1 MNNVRINQIVQKRT
15 RVTSKKGAIEIKFRS
30 AFKNPLTDKRREIV
44 SEWYEVKQNYDDNG
58 KVVISN
64 QLKSIVQRDMQ
75 NMANKLYQDISKQSL
90 VSKQDMSF
98 ELVWNEWQENHSVKH
113 RLAPKTIAGMQGRYK
128 NHMLKYIP
136 PDSLLNNISSD
147 LIQTMLDDYY
157 PKGNHKRIAQA
168 LKSDLSSLYKYAIK
182 KKYVLENENP
192 IQSVQIESKGLA
204 EKIEQAKNDNV
215 EAHYLEKDEL
225 KEVLDIVSQ
234 YNQQYARIFEFQA
247 LTGMRIGE
255 VLGLKVVDFDF
266 ENKTVAIVR
275 TRATH
280 GGAPAVNYEGNV
292 KNVQSY
298 RTISLS
304 DRAIELI
311 HEELAENEHHIIGNP
326 DYIDNGWVFTSK
338 NHYKADYN
346 GTPLHYSVLNNFL
359 NSSETGKLSK
369 RTGRPKK
376 VGINIDER
384 LSFNKHISTHIFRH
398 THISFLAEKGIP
410 LEAIQER
417 VGHRQGSKVTTSIYL
432 HVTKSMKKD
441 ITHLIDNLTSDN
453 F

>member
-157 PKGNHKRIAQA
+157 PKGNH
-168 LKSDLSSLYKYAIK
+168 
-182 KKYVLENENP
+182 
-192 IQSVQIESKGLA
+192 
-204 EKIEQAKNDNV
+204 
-215 EAHYLEKDEL
+215 
-225 KEVLDIVSQ
+225 
-234 YNQQYARIFEFQA
+234 
-247 LTGMRIGE
+247 
-255 VLGLKVVDFDF
+255 
-266 ENKTVAIVR
+266 
-275 TRATH
+275 
-280 GGAPAVNYEGNV
+280 
-292 KNVQSY
+292 
-298 RTISLS
+298 
-304 DRAIELI
+304 
-311 HEELAENEHHIIGNP
+311 
-326 DYIDNGWVFTSK
+326 
-338 NHYKADYN
+338 
-346 GTPLHYSVLNNFL
+346 
-359 NSSETGKLSK
+359 
-369 RTGRPKK
+369 
-376 VGINIDER
+376 
-384 LSFNKHISTHIFRH
+384 
-398 THISFLAEKGIP
+398 
-410 LEAIQER
+410 
-417 VGHRQGSKVTTSIYL
+417 
-432 HVTKSMKKD
+432 
-441 ITHLIDNLTSDN
+441 
-453 F
+453 